1 MEKNEKDLKNF
12 ADKMNR
18 KRRILVK
25 ELKAPKSK
33 TERIPIEYL
42 SDFEQLGDGDFKKG
56 LKKALFICNTT
67 DPSSVLMNDCNEI
80 MDHLKIFYGTNHN
93 KHFTNFPAF
102 FSKFL
107 ETGKCD
113 IKIMNVSDENGE
125 S

>member
-1 MEKNEKDLKNF
+1 MDNKEIEQKLFVN
-12 ADKMNR
+12 KMNR
-18 KRRILVK
+18 KRQILVN
-25 ELKAPKSK
+25 ELKEPKSVTK
-33 TERIPIEYL
+33 RIPIECL
-42 SDFEQLGDGDFKKG
+42 STFEQLGAGDFKKG
-56 LKKALFICNTT
+56 LRKALFICSTT
-67 DPSSVLMNDCNEI
+67 DPSLVLMEDCHKI